1 MSDVSNG
8 PGWWKASDLKWYP
21 PETHPDYIAAHVTTP
36 AAVDGPKTSPGPGW
50 WLASDLNW
58 YPPETHA
65 EYVAP
70 DSGGVTF
77 DDSAPPPTKNLL
89 RFGVAIGGLFTALS
103 TTFTW
108 GHTHFGTFTFN
119 ATVYQ
124 TRWHSLIPHDGELFV
139 VVGLA
144 LITLGLAQL
153 GMTRRP
159 RSYHALIVALCVV
172 AGLELVS
179 ELNILA
185 INLGSPN
192 ASLGLSSS
200 PGSGWWIC
208 WFGLGL
214 ATASAIVELARRNR
228 A

>member
-21 PETHPDYIAAHVTTP
+21 PDTHPDYIAQHITTP
-36 AAVDGPKTSPGPGW
+36 GAAVALKPSPGPGW

-70 DSGGVTF
+70 ETDGATF
-77 DDSAPPPTKNLL
+77 DEPSSPPTKNPA
-89 RFGVAIGGLFTALS
+89 RFGIAIGGLLTALS

-108 GHTHFGTFTFN
+108 GHTHFGTITFN

-124 TRWHSLIPHDGELFV
+124 IHWSSLVPHDGELFV
-139 VVGLA
+139 VVGIA
-144 LITLGLAQL
+144 LIALGLAQL
-153 GMTRRP
+153 GMRQRH
-159 RSYHALIVALCVV
+159 RFIVVVMLALCVV
-172 AGLELVS
+172 AGLELVT

-185 INLGSPN
+185 INVGSPN
-192 ASLGLSSS
+192 SSLEVSSS
-200 PGSGWWIC
+200 PSSGWWIC

-214 ATASAIVELARRNR
+214 ATASAIVELARKNR